1 MNTKLLALATAT
13 TLAFAAPALAQ
24 SSANQ
29 GYDMLTGA
37 LYNSFNELGID
48 TSSLN
53 ELSLSQ
59 VAQIKNVLD
68 GDESGGVKKDRIEA
82 IMNNN

>member
-1 MNTKLLALATAT
+1 MNAKLIAIATAA
-13 TLAFAAPALAQ
+13 TLAMAAPLAAQ

-37 LYNSFNELGID
+37 LFNSFVAMGISTDKLG
-48 TSSLN
+48 

-59 VAQIKNVLD
+59 VAQIKDVLD
-68 GDESGGVKKDRIEA
+68 GDVSDGNKKARIEA
-82 IMNNN
+82 IMAQ